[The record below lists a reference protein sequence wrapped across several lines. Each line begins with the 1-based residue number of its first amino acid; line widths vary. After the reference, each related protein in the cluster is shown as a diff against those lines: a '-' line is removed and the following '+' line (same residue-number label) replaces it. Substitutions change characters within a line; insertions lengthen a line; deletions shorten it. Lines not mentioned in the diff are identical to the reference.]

1 VTATRW
7 TVETNQAW
15 TRVEVHPDLN
25 AFAEDYIH
33 HRLRLL
39 RARPHG
45 FLHPL
50 EARLE
55 GDRLV
60 LELPMRGPV
69 DPPGGPFWHW
79 RDLVLLPLLETVVH
93 CHEQGITGL
102 EQPDQAGRMLP
113 PVCWFL
119 PLPIQSDH
127 RPTHREDLCIVHAW
141 LSDATRHLR
150 LRGQGARLVKSL
162 LRSLTQGDSAALAKL
177 VKAELDN
184 ADRNARL
191 RAPPPPSFLALL
203 TEAELLERMARVFR
217 YRKLRPEE
225 ARAYGGQG
233 HGQLILEV
241 DRRWEDEAFPG
252 LLRPSPQELWDSLV
266 DESRTTPIFAVTGR
280 PPNALD
286 RKKTGS
292 IIVRWL
298 GVHEDHPLLWV
309 RTDGQRIP
317 SKGFLAL
324 HSGGDDALMFRKR
337 QFTRYAGRHPS
348 LSHLLACPPDPNP
361 FQANPQARDELER
374 AILTTNGLFAVQ
386 GPPGTGKTYLATQ
399 VVRRFMSR
407 EPSAKVLVCAKE
419 HFALD
424 HILRKITDALTEDK
438 IAFRAWRSVSLA
450 KMRRGLGEV
459 DTRWL
464 GTAVRAELAERSWRA
479 ESSWWSRHQ
488 AQTATE
494 HDQRLATLGMRAA
507 NLFFCTTMDG
517 VMTELLGQESFD
529 LVIVE
534 EAGKCYPSEL
544 LHALSLGR
552 KVLMIGDQKQLP
564 PFQERQTRE
573 AIGAWHDTLEQASQD
588 RKHQGTLTARF
599 GQLSRQLEALWRH
612 QGPLDETQ
620 QAWLRPFEFLFD
632 RLATRHRIEEQFRME
647 RPLSDVVGSVFYG
660 RPFVHRKDELVQ
672 RGLLPPRPLGDVL
685 PPELDVPLLWLDTPH
700 ATDHPDATEDDRK
713 EGVRDNRYE
722 LQILL
727 AYLRR
732 LRPGPPIDMVVITP
746 YNAQKRLLLDSKKL
760 REVCAQLTEKPFEQV
775 IRTTDEYQGREA
787 ELCVMSL
794 VRNNTLGARAW
805 GFMTEPERLNV
816 MFSRARYRQVVI
828 GCSAHIERHQDDAE
842 WLLKVW
848 RAYEEQA
855 EDAACARILPAK
867 EVLRG

>member
-1 VTATRW
+1 VTASRW
-7 TVETNQAW
+7 TVETDRAW
-15 TRVEVHPDLN
+15 TQVAIHPSLQ
-25 AFAEDYIH
+25 AFAEDYVK

-39 RARPHG
+39 RAQPHG

-50 EARLE
+50 DARIE

-60 LELPMRGPV
+60 LDLPPSK
-69 DPPGGPFWHW
+69 PSPQQAGPFWHW
-79 RDLVLLPLLETVVH
+79 RDTVMLPLLETVVT
-93 CHEQGITGL
+93 CHQQDITGL
-102 EQPDQAGRMLP
+102 ERPNTAGRILP
-113 PVCWFL
+113 PVAWFL
-119 PLPIQSDH
+119 PSPDVAS
-127 RPTHREDLCIVHAW
+127 RTPAAEDLRTIRSW
-141 LSDATRHLR
+141 LLEASRHQR
-150 LRGQGARLVKSL
+150 PRGGSQRMVDSL
-162 LRSLTQGDSAALAKL
+162 LKVLGNGDSNAFAKL
-177 VKAELDN
+177 VASEIDN
-184 ADRNARL
+184 AERNARL
-191 RAPPPPSFLALL
+191 RTPPPPSFLALL

-225 ARAYGGQG
+225 ARAYGG
-233 HGQLILEV
+233 HGRDQLILEV

-252 LLRPSPQELWDSLV
+252 LLRPSPQELWDSLI
-266 DESRTTPIFAVTGR
+266 DESKITPVLAVTSR
-280 PPNALD
+280 APNALD
-286 RKKTGS
+286 KRIPDS
-292 IIVRWL
+292 IKVRWI

-309 RTDGQRIP
+309 RADGERLP
-317 SKGFLAL
+317 THGYVAL
-324 HSGGDDALMFRKR
+324 HNPGDNALMERKR
-337 QFTRYAGRHPS
+337 MFTAYAGRHPS
-348 LSHLLACPPDPNP
+348 LSRLLASPPALAP
-361 FQANPQARDELER
+361 FEENPQTREGLEE
-374 AILTTNGLFAVQ
+374 AILEHNGLFAAQ

-399 VVRRFMSR
+399 VVRHLMAR

-424 HILRKITDALTEDK
+424 HILRKITDTLEDDG

-464 GTAVRAELAERSWRA
+464 GTTVRAELADRSWRA
-479 ESSWWSRHQ
+479 ASSWWSRHQ
-488 AQTATE
+488 AQTALE

-507 NLFFCTTMDG
+507 NMFFCTTMDG
-517 VMTELLGQESFD
+517 AMTELLGQESFD

-544 LHALSLGR
+544 LHALCLGR

-564 PFQERQTRE
+564 PFHERQTRD
-573 AIGAWHDTLEQASQD
+573 AIDSWHDTLEHARQD
-588 RKHQGTLTARF
+588 TKHKATMATRF
-599 GQLSRQLEALWRH
+599 GQLFRLMEALWRQ

-647 RPLSDVVGSVFYG
+647 RPLSNVVGSVFYG
-660 RPFVHRKDELVQ
+660 RPFVHRKTELVD
-672 RGLLPPRPLGDVL
+672 RGLLEKRPLGDAL
-685 PPELDVPLLWLDTPH
+685 PPELDVPLLWIDTPH
-700 ATDHPDATEDDRK
+700 ATEHPDATEDDRK

-722 LQILL
+722 HDVLL

-732 LRPGPPIDMVVITP
+732 LRPGPPIDMVILTP
-746 YNAQKRLLLDSKKL
+746 YNAQKRLLLDSKEL
-760 REVCAQLTEKPFEQV
+760 RELCTGLTDTPFEQV
-775 IRTTDEYQGREA
+775 VRTTDEYQGREA

-828 GCSAHIERHQDDAE
+828 GCSAHIERHVEDAE
-842 WLLKVW
+842 WLLGVW
-848 RAYEEQA
+848 KAYQDQA
-855 EDAACARILPAK
+855 KDETCAQILTAA